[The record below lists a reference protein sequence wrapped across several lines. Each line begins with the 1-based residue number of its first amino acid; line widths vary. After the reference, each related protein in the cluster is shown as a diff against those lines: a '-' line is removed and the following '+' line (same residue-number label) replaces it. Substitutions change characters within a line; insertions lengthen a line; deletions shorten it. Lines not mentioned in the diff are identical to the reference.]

1 MSVSTPAGRITSP
14 TRQAQA
20 AQTRARMRGRNR
32 DALMRPVAL
41 FWPYN
46 NAQRRHLL
54 RIVDE

>member
-1 MSVSTPAGRITSP
+1 MPAAIIEDRDGSPGRSLAGRHD
-14 TRQAQA
+14 
-20 AQTRARMRGRNR
+20 G
-32 DALMRPVAL
+32 LMRPVAL